1 MLSLVFTSDASTSVS
16 TKAKNTIILISPW
29 ALTQAYAQTKAQ
41 QLAQAQ
47 GSNFFHFLDLVPVLM
62 LALQQVKTKLT
73 TRIFTTRGYVWPMKT
88 LNPDYLVPKQ
98 FGRFG

>member
-1 MLSLVFTSDASTSVS
+1 MLSLVFMSDASTSVS
-16 TKAKNTIILISPW
+16 TKAKTTIILISSW

-62 LALQQVKTKLT
+62 LTKLT

>member
-1 MLSLVFTSDASTSVS
+1 MLSLVFMSDASTSVS
-16 TKAKNTIILISPW
+16 TKAKTTIILISSW

-62 LALQQVKTKLT
+62 LTKLT

-88 LNPDYLVPKQ
+88 LNPDYLAPKQ